1 MARPYTLI
9 ERLANHLQRPV
20 DDVTRKQGRLHLPDW
35 LACVAGARKSEVA
48 ASLRS
53 MPCDAVSAA
62 AFLGNAQEMEDM
74 HRTSLLH
81 PGSFI
86 CPTAL
91 NSQAGSMDALLIAQC
106 VVTKR

>member
-1 MARPYTLI
+1 
-9 ERLANHLQRPV
+9 
-20 DDVTRKQGRLHLPDW
+20 
-35 LACVAGARKSEVA
+35 
-48 ASLRS
+48 
-53 MPCDAVSAA
+53 
-62 AFLGNAQEMEDM
+62 M

-81 PGSFI
+81 PGPFI

>member
-1 MARPYTLI
+1 MVAMAGPYTPI
-9 ERLANHLQRPV
+9 EWLANHSQRPV
-20 DDVTRKQGRLHLPDW
+20 DDVMRKQLLLHLPDW
-35 LACVAGARKSEVA
+35 LACVAGARKSYVT

-81 PGSFI
+81 PGPFI
-86 CPTAL
+86 WPCDRRADREP
-91 NSQAGSMDALLIAQC
+91 C
-106 VVTKR
+106 